1 MGLGINVVMELTHVI
16 AEKSILFL
24 VKTKVQTKKHV
35 LLTLYSTTSKQ
46 EVLIVMINSGNTSY

>member
-24 VKTKVQTKKHV
+24 VKTKAQTKKHV
-35 LLTLYSTTSKQ
+35 LLTL
-46 EVLIVMINSGNTSY
+46 

>member
-1 MGLGINVVMELTHVI
+1 MGLGIKVVMELTHVI

-35 LLTLYSTTSKQ
+35 LLTL
-46 EVLIVMINSGNTSY
+46 